1 MVAVM
6 IGIDPH
12 KRSNTAV
19 VLDRNEKVLGR
30 ERFNNDG
37 PGYRALKAFVRSWK
51 QRTWAVEGA
60 GGVGL
65 SLAQRLAME
74 GEHVLDVPAFLS
86 ARVRALGGGS
96 GRKTDDVDAYAV
108 AVAGLRGHDLQVVV
122 PEDTVAVLKMLSDR
136 RQQLV
141 EQRIAAVNRL
151 HDVLQDLLPGGAS
164 TRLTA
169 SKAMEI
175 LAGVEVATAVQRTR
189 KLIATEHARDVAAL
203 DVSIKTMAK
212 QIELAIADHPSAVHD
227 IRGIGAIGTALIL
240 GEVGDVRR
248 FRTKHHFAS
257 YTGTAPVDVSSG
269 DHDRHRLNRGGNRR
283 LNYALHVAALVQIRY
298 ESPGQAYYLRKRA
311 EGKKPLEAMRCL
323 KRRLSDV
330 VFHALQEDLQLR
342 LQVAGPEGHSGTTL
356 TSSATDLTPMVSSS
370 DKSLTGPAGRNATP
384 RSLKVKALA

>member
-19 VLDRNEKVLGR
+19 VLDGRENVLGR
-30 ERFNNDG
+30 ARFTNDG
-37 PGYRALKAFVRSWK
+37 AGYRELKAFVKAWK

-74 GEHVLDVPAFLS
+74 GELVVDVPAFLS

-96 GRKTDDVDAYAV
+96 GRKTDDMDAYAV
-108 AVAGLRGHDLQVVV
+108 AVAGLRGHDLQIVR
-122 PEDTVAVLKMLSDR
+122 PEGSVAVLKMLSDR

-141 EQRIAAVNRL
+141 EQRISAVNRL

-169 SKAMEI
+169 SRALEI
-175 LAGVEVATAVQRTR
+175 LATIDPLGAVERTR
-189 KLIATEHARDVAAL
+189 KQIALQHAQDVAEL
-203 DVSIKTMAK
+203 DVKVKAAAK
-212 QIELAIADHPSAVHD
+212 QIQLAVADQPSHVNE
-227 IRGIGAIGTALIL
+227 ICGIGAIGTALIL

-257 YTGTAPVDVSSG
+257 YTGTAPIDVSSG

-283 LNYALHVAALVQIRY
+283 LNYALHVAALVQIRHSS
-298 ESPGQAYYLRKRA
+298 EGKAYYLRKRA

-330 VFHALQEDLQLR
+330 VFHALQEDLAERLR
-342 LQVAGPEGHSGTTL
+342 VAGPEGHSGTTL
-356 TSSATDLTPMVSSS
+356 TSSATDLTPMASSS
-370 DKSLTGPAGRNATP
+370 DKSLTGPATKNRTP
-384 RSLKVKALA
+384 HSQKVKALA

>member
-19 VLDRNEKVLGR
+19 VLDRSEKVLAR
-30 ERFNNDG
+30 RRFTNDG
-37 PGYRALKAFVRSWK
+37 AGYRELKVFVKAWK

-60 GGVGL
+60 RGVGL

-96 GRKTDDVDAYAV
+96 GRKTDDSDAYAV
-108 AVAGLRGHDLQVVV
+108 AVAGLRGHDLQIVR
-122 PEDTVAVLKMLSDR
+122 PEDAVAVLKMLSDR

-141 EQRIAAVNRL
+141 EQRIAAINRL

-169 SKAMEI
+169 SKAEEI
-175 LAGVEVATAVQRTR
+175 LAAIEPVGAVEQTR
-189 KLIATEHARDVAAL
+189 KDIALDHAQDVAAL
-203 DVSIKTMAK
+203 DAKVKVVAK
-212 QIELAIADHPSAVHD
+212 QIELAVAQQPSRVNE

-248 FRTKHHFAS
+248 FRSKHHFAS
-257 YTGTAPVDVSSG
+257 YTGTAPIDVSSG
-269 DHDRHRLNRGGNRR
+269 DQDRHRLNRGGNRR

-298 ESPGQAYYLRKRA
+298 PSPGQTYYLRKRA

-330 VFHALQEDLQLR
+330 VFHALQQDLQLR
-342 LQVAGPEGHSGTTL
+342 LQAAGPAGHSGATL
-356 TSSATDLTPMVSSS
+356 DSSAS
-370 DKSLTGPAGRNATP
+370 DPTRVCCNSG
-384 RSLKVKALA
+384 

>member
-1 MVAVM
+1 MAAVM

-19 VLDRNEKVLGR
+19 VLDRTEKVLAR
-30 ERFNNDG
+30 RRFSNDG
-37 PGYRALKAFVRSWK
+37 PGYRELKAFAKTWK
-51 QRTWAVEGA
+51 QRSWAVEGA
-60 GGVGL
+60 RGVGL

-74 GEHVLDVPAFLS
+74 SEHVLDVPAFLS

-96 GRKTDDVDAYAV
+96 GRKTDDSDAYAV
-108 AVAGLRGHDLQVVV
+108 AVAGLRGHDLQVVL
-122 PEDTVAVLKMLSDR
+122 PEDDVAVLKMLSDR

-169 SKAMEI
+169 SKAQEI
-175 LAGVEVATAVQRTR
+175 LAVVVPVGAVEQTR
-189 KLIATEHARDVAAL
+189 KDIALDHAQDVAML
-203 DVSIKTMAK
+203 DAK
-212 QIELAIADHPSAVHD
+212 VKVVARQIELAVAEQPSQVTE

-248 FRTKHHFAS
+248 FRSKHHFAS
-257 YTGTAPVDVSSG
+257 YTGTAPIDVSSG
-269 DHDRHRLNRGGNRR
+269 DQDRHRLNRGGNRR

-298 ESPGQAYYLRKRA
+298 PSPGQVYYLRKRA

-330 VFHALQEDLQLR
+330 VFHALQQDLQLR
-342 LQVAGPEGHSGTTL
+342 LEVAGPEGHVGATL
-356 TSSATDLTPMVSSS
+356 QSSASDPTPMVSPS
-370 DKSLTGPAGRNATP
+370 DKSLTGPAKRNATP
-384 RSLKVKALA
+384 RPRTVKAAS

>member
-19 VLDRNEKVLGR
+19 VLDRAEKVLAR
-30 ERFNNDG
+30 RRFNNDG
-37 PGYRALKAFVRSWK
+37 PGYRELKAFVKAWK

-74 GEHVLDVPAFLS
+74 GEYVLDVPACLS

-96 GRKTDDVDAYAV
+96 GRKTDDADAYAV
-108 AVAGLRGHDLQVVV
+108 AVAGLRGHDLQVVR
-122 PEDTVAVLKMLSDR
+122 PEDGVAVLKMLSDR

-141 EQRIAAVNRL
+141 EQRIAAINRL

-169 SKAMEI
+169 TKALEI
-175 LAGVEVATAVQRTR
+175 LATITPHGPVERTR
-189 KLIATEHARDVAAL
+189 KDIAVDHAQDVAAL
-203 DVSIKTMAK
+203 DVKVKAVAK
-212 QIELAIADHPSAVHD
+212 QIERAVADKPSRVNE
-227 IRGIGAIGTALIL
+227 IRGIGAVGTALIL
-240 GEVGDVRR
+240 GEVADVRR
-248 FRTKHHFAS
+248 FPSKHHFAS
-257 YTGTAPVDVSSG
+257 YTGTAPIDVSSG
-269 DHDRHRLNRGGNRR
+269 DQDRHRLNRGGNRR
-283 LNYALHVAALVQIRY
+283 LNYALHVAALVQIRFAG
-298 ESPGQAYYLRKRA
+298 PGQTYYLRKRA

-330 VFHALQEDLQLR
+330 VFHALQQDLQLR
-342 LQVAGPEGHSGTTL
+342 LEAAGPEGHSGATL
-356 TSSATDLTPMVSSS
+356 QSSASDPTPMVSPS
-370 DKSLTGPAGRNATP
+370 DQSLTGPAAPNATRP
-384 RSLKVKALA
+384 RKKVKVAS